1 MDSEERS
8 STTPQAVRI
17 LQVVTGAIALLTLV
31 GLIIFWPSGE
41 AKELGP
47 TVADLEHFTADVT
60 DVESI
65 ICTDALEQ
73 LPTDCQRVTV
83 DITSGSLAGD
93 NGHFLKS
100 MIDRQTPEF
109 AVGDSVILIHNPIA
123 PEDYQLIFFDFQRSM
138 PLLWLVILFAVVVIG
153 FGRWKGLRALLGL
166 TVSGVVIVGFLL
178 PALLR
183 DHHTI
188 GVALV
193 ATAVIAFSALYL
205 THGITLSTTVALLG
219 TLSSVA
225 LIAVI
230 AVTFTAFMTIT
241 GLTEESVQVLTVTTD
256 TIDPRGILIAGMV
269 IGALGVLDD
278 VTITQVSAVAE
289 LKKANPGF
297 KPRELYRSAIEI
309 GRAHVASTVNTLVLA
324 YVGASLALVLFFHQ
338 EGRSI
343 GQVLS
348 REVVAVEILRM
359 LAGSIGI
366 VAAVPLTTWL
376 AALVAQTG
384 QLQAHHHHGGIDD
397 HIGASA
403 VHEGSSDS
411 QALGG
416 RSTDDSDAATWDD
429 FGPEHHDDPKW

>member
-8 STTPQAVRI
+8 TSTPQAVRI
-17 LQVVTGAIALLTLV
+17 LQVVTGAIACLTV
-31 GLIIFWPSGE
+31 IGLFIFWPSGE
-41 AKELGP
+41 APELGP
-47 TVADLEHFTADVT
+47 TVADLEHFTAEVT
-60 DVESI
+60 EVESI

-73 LPTDCQRVTV
+73 LPTDCQRVSV
-83 DITSGSLAGD
+83 DITGGSLAGD
-93 NGHFLKS
+93 TGHFLKS

-123 PEDYQLIFFDFQRSM
+123 PEDYQLIFFDFQRSI

-166 TVSGVVIVGFLL
+166 TVSGAVIIGFLL

-193 ATAVIAFSALYL
+193 ATSVIAFSALYL

-241 GLTEESVQVLTVTTD
+241 GLTEESVQILTVTTD

-297 KPRELYRSAIEI
+297 KPKELYRSAIEI

-384 QLQAHHHHGGIDD
+384 QLEAHHHHGGVDD
-397 HIGASA
+397 HTAASA
-403 VHEGSSDS
+403 HDDDRGARQVQTRHSDGES
-411 QALGG
+411 
-416 RSTDDSDAATWDD
+416 AAADWND
-429 FGPEHHDDPKW
+429 FGPRQHDDQKW